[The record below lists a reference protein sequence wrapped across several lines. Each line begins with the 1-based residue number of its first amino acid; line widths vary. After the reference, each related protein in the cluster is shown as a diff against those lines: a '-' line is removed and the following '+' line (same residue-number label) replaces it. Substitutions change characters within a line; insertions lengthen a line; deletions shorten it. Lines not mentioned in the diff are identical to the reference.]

1 MAVQLGQHSTGHS
14 ASSPEVL
21 SRKLSGGKSVRVK
34 TRVASL
40 APTYKQLKTL
50 AFGLWCELPGH
61 WNDFTIPDNDGP
73 ARRQT
78 RLGSGFLRPLH
89 GEFQKEQALPMMNL
103 MILPQ
108 VLSFLPCGCP
118 CPRPPTPD
126 PPSHPSS
133 LLYLTQD
140 HLISAFPSSWRVWP
154 LTWPLSKPPPTTHL
168 LSPALATYI
177 LPSRYTTT
185 SAQHPPSTWWPR
197 RSRAICSSC
206 QVRKGQRE
214 QKNFRFTVTCPTTC
228 LCRPEWTRGGPQRV
242 TGPSPLRGGVDSGG
256 HPSSDSHHTVLT
268 RAST

>member
-126 PPSHPSS
+126 PPIPSLQS
-133 LLYLTQD
+133 FVLD
-140 HLISAFPSSWRVWP
+140 PRPPHLCFPIILESVAPYMATFKAPPHHSPAVTRIGHIHLAQQVHHNQCTASP
-154 LTWPLSKPPPTTHL
+154 LHLVATPLPSHL
-168 LSPALATYI
+168 LI
-177 LPSRYTTT
+177 LPGEEGSKGTEKLPVHSHLPYDVPLQARVDEGRTTEGNRT
-185 SAQHPPSTWWPR
+185 K
-197 RSRAICSSC
+197 SS
-206 QVRKGQRE
+206 QRWCG
-214 QKNFRFTVTCPTTC
+214 F
-228 LCRPEWTRGGPQRV
+228 W
-242 TGPSPLRGGVDSGG
+242 GPSIL
-256 HPSSDSHHTVLT
+256 
-268 RAST
+268 